1 MIIENSEDHKMGNKV
16 FSEKSAIYI
25 LIFGLILVLLSL
37 IIFLIF
43 GNWEFSLSLNEEKV
57 AQYGDFIGGVAGS
70 VFALVGVI
78 LFYIALK
85 EQRIDFKTN
94 QSAVRLQLKA
104 LNQQIE
110 EFKAQRD
117 ELESTRKIYE
127 QQTKTM
133 KNQQFDSNFYS
144 LLNVYMSIKKNLNSG
159 SDLFVKLFENL
170 EADIVFDTG
179 EKLNDFHKKVV
190 KKYENIFLTNR
201 NQLSQYFKTIYRLL
215 KMIDDCDH
223 LTDDEKI
230 FYSKILRSQITNAEL
245 LILYYNYHSSF
256 GMKVQ
261 SLILKYDFLKHIET
275 LSKVEF
281 LKKFTIDIE
290 NKIQLILLTEK
301 LKNLLNINI
310 LAAKDLENV
319 DPINISEKYD
329 GCDCILG
336 ITIDEA
342 LELKLYF
349 PVATT
354 TVFSLSNEQFKDFI
368 YLFLNDEL
376 YYNKFE
382 NLSNAEIQKSILTN
396 DDNLIFNFSIS
407 KF

>member
-1 MIIENSEDHKMGNKV
+1 MQNQNIENRV
-16 FSEKSAIYI
+16 FSEKSAITI
-25 LIFGLILVLLSL
+25 LIFGLILIVVSL

-43 GNWEFSLSLNEEKV
+43 GNWEFSSSLNEEKV

-70 VFALVGVI
+70 VFTLVGVI
-78 LFYIALK
+78 LFYVALK
-85 EQRIDFKTN
+85 EQRLDFKTN
-94 QSAVRLQLKA
+94 QTAVELQLKA

-144 LLNVYMSIKKNLNSG
+144 LLNVYIAIKKNLNQESDCFN
-159 SDLFVKLFENL
+159 DLFEKLTADVVFE
-170 EADIVFDTG
+170 EGDT
-179 EKLNDFHKKVV
+179 LNDFHKKII

-201 NQLSQYFKTIYRLL
+201 NQLSQYFKTVYRLL
-215 KMIDDCDH
+215 KMIDDCEH
-223 LTDDEKI
+223 LTDDEKF
-230 FYSKILRSQITNAEL
+230 FYSKILRSQITNSEL
-245 LILYYNYHSSF
+245 LVLYYNYHSTF

-261 SLILKYDFLKHIET
+261 SLILKYDFLKHLET

-281 LKKFTIDIE
+281 LKKFTIAIE
-290 NKIQLILLTEK
+290 DKIQLILFTEK

-310 LAAKDLENV
+310 LAAQDLENTE
-319 DPINISEKYD
+319 PINISEKYD
-329 GCDCILG
+329 GLDCILG
-336 ITIDEA
+336 IMLDET

-349 PVATT
+349 PTSIT
-354 TVFSLSNEQFKDFI
+354 NIFNLTNEQFKDFI
-368 YLFLNDEL
+368 YMFLNDEL
-376 YYNKFE
+376 YYNKFT
-382 NLSNAEIQKSILTN
+382 NTTGDEIQKSILTT